1 MESSVG
7 TYLTPDDGNGKGKDD
22 EGTEPELDLASFLKD
37 FRDAYD
43 DTQVERELAERC
55 RDYYDGYQL
64 TESEIAALAK
74 RKQPPVVFNRI
85 GPKIDTL
92 MGWEKKLRTDPK
104 AFPRV
109 PSKEDDANSCTDALR
124 FVVQANKFDPLRS
137 DVFENLAIEG
147 VGAGK
152 VICDDSDPKNPT
164 ICIKRVSWD
173 RFYRDPHSR
182 DRYFDDAAFLGE
194 VQWMYDED
202 CIDEFSQEG
211 DGKSHDDIET
221 LVEASY
227 NEEWNTGTYG
237 DRPRFSW
244 ADSKRRRIMVMHHR
258 FRNDGE
264 WWECVFVRG
273 GFLVDPAPSKYLDEN
288 GKPDCDLVAAS
299 TYVDANNRRYGAVK
313 RMLDPQDEINKRR
326 SKALHAS
333 NSQRII
339 AEDGAVKSIQQA
351 RQEVARPDGYVVVR
365 PGKRFEIASDPQL
378 EASQMSMLQ
387 EAKNEIDVIGV
398 NPALGGDQG
407 APSGRA
413 QEMLQSAGL
422 TEYAKL
428 FEASEQWALRIYEK
442 VWYRV
447 RQYWTAEK
455 WIRVTDDERNLR
467 WVRLNHQM
475 TLGEAFQEVAKKR
488 RVPVTQVVSDW
499 MMNTGAVITGPN
511 DPKLQEVVRTQ
522 NDIGDLAVDIV
533 LDDAPEAV
541 TVQSEQFKA
550 LVQMKQAD
558 PTSISTKT
566 IIKASSLRNK
576 DELLRDLENQIPP
589 EVQQQIQMGQQQLQ
603 QLQAQNGQLIES
615 VQRLRLLLS
624 QSRNDNQNDQ
634 TKTQLDAW
642 AKQMEVMIDQYN
654 AETARMKV
662 LSPTPLE
669 AVPPG
674 WIADQQVPGNYAAGP
689 AHSPAGGGS
698 GTIRPSTGNSASA
711 LGIAVSP

>member
-1 MESSVG
+1 MENSVN
-7 TYLTPDDGNGKGKDD
+7 TYLSADDGDQPGKD
-22 EGTEPELDLASFLKD
+22 EAGEPTEFDLHSFLRD

-43 DTQVERELAERC
+43 DTQIEREVAQRC

-64 TESEIAALAK
+64 TEAEIATLTK

-92 MGWEKKLRTDPK
+92 IGWEKKLRTDPK

-124 FVVQANKFDPLRS
+124 YVVQANKFDQKRS
-137 DVFENLAIEG
+137 AAFENMAIEG

-152 VICDDSDPKNPT
+152 VIVKDYGKKDEKT
-164 ICIKRVSWD
+164 ICIEDVPWD

-182 DRYFDDAAFLGE
+182 DKFFADAAFLGE
-194 VQWMYDED
+194 VLWMYEED
-202 CIDEFSQEG
+202 VLDEFSQDKPRDEIESIIEG
-211 DGKSHDDIET
+211 
-221 LVEASY
+221 AY

-264 WWECVFVRG
+264 WWEVVFCRG
-273 GFLVDPAPSKYLDEN
+273 GFLVDPVASQYLDEE

-299 TYVDANNRRYGAVK
+299 VYCDSNNRRYGAVK

-333 NSQRII
+333 GTTRVI
-339 AEDGAVKSIQQA
+339 AEQGAVKSIQQA
-351 RQEVARPDGYVVVR
+351 RQEAARPDGWIEVR
-365 PGKRFEIASDPQL
+365 AGKRFEIAKDPQL
-378 EASQMSMLQ
+378 EVSQMQMLQ

-398 NPALGGDQG
+398 NPSLGGDQN

-422 TEYAKL
+422 TEYSKL
-428 FEASEQWALRIYEK
+428 FEACDQWALMIYQK
-442 VWYRV
+442 IWLRV

-467 WVRLNHQM
+467 WVRLNHPV
-475 TLGEAFQEVAKKR
+475 TLGEAFQQVAAKR
-488 RVPVTQVVSDW
+488 QVPVQQVVAEW
-499 MMNTGAVITGPN
+499 MQNTGEVIQGPN

-522 NDIGDLAVDIV
+522 NDIGDLEVDII

-541 TVQSEQFKA
+541 TVQSEQFQA

-566 IIKASSLRNK
+566 LIKASSLRNK
-576 DELLRDLENQIPP
+576 DELLRDLENQVPP
-589 EVQQQIQMGQQQLQ
+589 QVQQQMAMLQQQNQQLQ
-603 QLQAQNGQLIES
+603 GITQKLYTNLQKAQLDLKAAKTENATDAQ
-615 VQRLRLLLS
+615 
-624 QSRNDNQNDQ
+624 
-634 TKTQLDAW
+634 KAQLDAW
-642 AKQMEVMIDQYN
+642 VEQMNVIIDQYN

-662 LSPTPLE
+662 LSPIPLE
-669 AVPPG
+669 AVPSG
-674 WIADQQVPGNYAAGP
+674 WVADQQVPGNYAAGP
-689 AHSPAGGGS
+689 AHAPSGGNS
-698 GTIRPSTGNSASA
+698 DTIRPNAGNSASA

>member
-1 MESSVG
+1 MENSVN
-7 TYLTPDDGNGKGKDD
+7 TYLNADDGDYPGKDA
-22 EGTEPELDLASFLKD
+22 EGKPVEFDIASFIKD
-37 FRDAYD
+37 FRDAFD
-43 DTQVERELAERC
+43 DTQIERELAERC

-64 TESEIAALAK
+64 TEAEMATLTK
-74 RKQPPVVFNRI
+74 RKQPIVVFNRI

-92 MGWEKKLRTDPK
+92 LGWEKKLRTDPK

-124 FVVQANKFDPLRS
+124 FVAQSNKFDPLRS

-147 VGAGK
+147 IGAGK
-152 VICDDSDPKNPT
+152 VICDDSKPDDPK
-164 ICIKRVSWD
+164 IQIVRVPWD

-182 DRYFDDAAFLGE
+182 DRYFADAAYLGE
-194 VQWMYDED
+194 VIWMFDED
-202 CIDEFSQEG
+202 CIAEFAQDKNEE
-211 DGKSHDDIET
+211 DIEAI
-221 LVEASY
+221 VEASY
-227 NEEWNTGTYG
+227 NAEWNTSTYG

-258 FRNDGE
+258 FRNEGE
-264 WWECVFVRG
+264 WWECVFCRG
-273 GFLVDPAPSKYLDEN
+273 GFLVDPAPSKYLDEE

-333 NSQRII
+333 NSVRII
-339 AEDGAVKSIQQA
+339 AEQGAVKSIQQA
-351 RQEVARPDGYVVVR
+351 RQEAARPDGYIEVR
-365 PGKRFEIASDPQL
+365 TGKRFEFAKDPQL
-378 EASQMSMLQ
+378 EASQMAMLQ

-398 NPALGGDQG
+398 NPALGGDQQ

-413 QEMLQSAGL
+413 QEMIQSAGM
-422 TEYAKL
+422 TEYSKL
-428 FEASEQWALRIYEK
+428 FEAVDQWALEIYRK
-442 VWYRV
+442 VWFRV

-467 WVRLNHQM
+467 WVHLNHPV
-475 TLGEAFQEVAKKR
+475 TLGEAFQQVAAKR
-488 RVPVTQVVSDW
+488 KVPVQQVVQDW
-499 MMNTGAVITGPN
+499 MTNTGEVIQGPQ
-511 DPKLQEVVRTQ
+511 DPKLQQIVRTQ
-522 NDIGDLAVDIV
+522 NDIGDLDVDII
-533 LDDAPEAV
+533 LDDAPEAI
-541 TVQSEQFKA
+541 TVQSEQFQA

-558 PTSISTKT
+558 PSSISTAT

-576 DELLRDLENQIPP
+576 DELLRDLENQVPP
-589 EVQQQIQMGQQQLQ
+589 QVQQQMQMLQ
-603 QLQAQNGQLIES
+603 QQNGQL
-615 VQRLRLLLS
+615 QAAS
-624 QSRNDNQNDQ
+624 QKLYTELQKCQMDLKAAKTDKENDAA
-634 TKTQLDAW
+634 KTQLDAW
-642 AKQMEVMIDQYN
+642 VERMNVLIEQYN

-662 LSPTPLE
+662 LSPIPLE

-689 AHSPAGGGS
+689 AHSPAGAGT
-698 GTIRPSTGNSASA
+698 GTIRPNATNSPQA